1 MSRRPAT
8 LEYRWALATA
18 IATFLL
24 LMAGGAV
31 NVTGSSLACPEALVI
46 CKGSLFPH
54 MSGGVLFEHGH
65 RLIAMSVGLL
75 QLALTVILWRRR
87 HELRGVALFALILV
101 VIQAGLGA
109 TTVHFKLPWFVST
122 AHLMVAESYF
132 ALTLY
137 QAWRTRPRRL
147 VTPADP
153 QRPARASAAV
163 QRWIAIGAVAIF
175 LQILLGGLV
184 RHFGAALA
192 SITLPLDHGRLWPVG
207 GPLPLKL
214 HMAHRIGGVL
224 VGTIAIVCAIGIF
237 RGARGAGG
245 GRGGAT
251 LRKLAL
257 VVPVAILAQITLGA
271 YVILTFRSVPV
282 VMLHFGCAALIWG
295 LFCAMWLISRGGLP
309 AARTIDQDAHPAR
322 AGGSAGDPAALHPS
336 RPSPSTAGEPSPLGH
351 GAHG

>member
-1 MSRRPAT
+1 MSRRAAT

-87 HELRGVALFALILV
+87 HELRRVAVFALILV

-132 ALTLY
+132 ALTIY
-137 QAWRTRPRRL
+137 QAWRTRPARL
-147 VTPADP
+147 AAPGDERGT
-153 QRPARASAAV
+153 RASAAV

-224 VGTIAIVCAIGIF
+224 VGTIATVCAVGIF

-245 GRGGAT
+245 GQGGKA

-271 YVILTFRSVPV
+271 FVILTFRSVGV

-295 LFCAMWLISRGGLP
+295 LFCAMWLIARGALP
-309 AARTIDQDAHPAR
+309 ATRTASAGAEAAPAR
-322 AGGSAGDPAALHPS
+322 SESA
-336 RPSPSTAGEPSPLGH
+336 PLGH